1 MLADAIHSLARAW
14 GRPPAT
20 GRLRLTPGDFA
31 VREIPLLQPAGAGE
45 HVWLLIR
52 KCGENTQQVAQQLAK
67 LADVPLR
74 DVSFAGLKDRQAVT
88 EQWFSVRL
96 PGRDAPD
103 WAAVNSD
110 TLKVIEHARHSRK
123 LRRGALRGNRFR
135 ICIRAVAGER
145 AAIERRLQRIAGNGV
160 PNYFGEQRFGRQG
173 GNLRT
178 ADRLFANPRVRLS
191 RNQRGLA
198 LSAVRAFLFNQV
210 LSQRVSDG
218 TWNLA
223 IAGDAMQLAGSHSF
237 FVAGTVDSGLSDRV
251 ASHDIHPTGPLHGK
265 GDPPVQAACRA
276 LEDRVLC
283 DYPTRLQGLES
294 AGLRKE
300 RRALR
305 LIPSGLEWSWESD
318 TGLMLE
324 FALPAGG
331 YATCVLREL
340 VSA

>member
-123 LRRGALRGNRFR
+123 LRRGALRGN
-135 ICIRAVAGER
+135 
-145 AAIERRLQRIAGNGV
+145 
-160 PNYFGEQRFGRQG
+160 
-173 GNLRT
+173 
-178 ADRLFANPRVRLS
+178 
-191 RNQRGLA
+191 
-198 LSAVRAFLFNQV
+198 
-210 LSQRVSDG
+210 
-218 TWNLA
+218 
-223 IAGDAMQLAGSHSF
+223 
-237 FVAGTVDSGLSDRV
+237 
-251 ASHDIHPTGPLHGK
+251 
-265 GDPPVQAACRA
+265 
-276 LEDRVLC
+276 
-283 DYPTRLQGLES
+283 
-294 AGLRKE
+294 
-300 RRALR
+300 
-305 LIPSGLEWSWESD
+305 
-318 TGLMLE
+318 
-324 FALPAGG
+324 
-331 YATCVLREL
+331 
-340 VSA
+340 